1 MTLSLFVPWIQA
13 AGRVLTRLLPL
24 ALLPLTSAAFA
35 QSVTP
40 LASLSFGTFVAG
52 AGSVTVAPNG
62 TRSKTGGVVLIS
74 QGALPSAGH
83 FAASG
88 SPNASYAISLP
99 VDGDVSLT
107 DGSANAMAINS
118 FVSSPSGTGALLGNG
133 SAQINV
139 GATLQVSAGQALGS
153 YSGTFG
159 VTLNYE

>member
-62 TRSKTGGVVLIS
+62 TRSKT
-74 QGALPSAGH
+74 
-83 FAASG
+83 
-88 SPNASYAISLP
+88 NASYAISLP
-99 VDGDVSLT
+99 ADGDVNLA
-107 DGSANAMAINS
+107 DGSSHTMAINS